1 MYIFLNT
8 LWETMKTSETT
19 KQKSLIMTADAGSW
33 QLLWGDMQKLALC
46 QQGEEEENG
55 VKRFVQLLKL
65 GV

>member
-1 MYIFLNT
+1 
-8 LWETMKTSETT
+8 MKTSETT